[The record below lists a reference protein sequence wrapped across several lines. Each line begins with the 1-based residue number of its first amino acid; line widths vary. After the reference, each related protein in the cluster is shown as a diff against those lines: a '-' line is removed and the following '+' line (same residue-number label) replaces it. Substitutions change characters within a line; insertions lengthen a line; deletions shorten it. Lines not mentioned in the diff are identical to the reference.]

1 MILSKWPQLEIAR
14 VSLKINKE
22 KELTIYSAFPLWTT
36 FQGNQIVEGKFCMR
50 RTKLIRT
57 LEIIELENYHLA
69 TLHEITDLGENN

>member
-36 FQGNQIVEGKFCMR
+36 FQGNQIVEGKFCIR
-50 RTKLIRT
+50 RTQLT
-57 LEIIELENYHLA
+57 ELENYHLA